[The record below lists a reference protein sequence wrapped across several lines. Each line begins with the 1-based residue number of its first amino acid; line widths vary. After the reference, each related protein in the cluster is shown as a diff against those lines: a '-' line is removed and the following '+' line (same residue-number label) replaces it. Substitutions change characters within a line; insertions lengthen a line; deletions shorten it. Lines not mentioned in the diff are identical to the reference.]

1 MSKDNKETIV
11 LNLSEEDEL
20 KLYRAAHALDI
31 TLNQYVEKLLQDY
44 IDGVKKEGDNNE
56 RS

>member
-1 MSKDNKETIV
+1 MNKDNKETIV

-31 TLNQYVEKLLQDY
+31 TLNQYVEKLLQTY
-44 IDGVKKEGDNNE
+44 VDGIKKEEDNNE
-56 RS
+56 RD